1 MVFQFGKYKGYKLA
15 DVERV
20 EPGYI
25 RWAKQNAPNL
35 IPKKPHA
42 VSKEKQELGELDEIN
57 NYHSLRDLRYILQR
71 NPGTPEDAF

>member
-1 MVFQFGKYKGYKLA
+1 MLKGLTLDILDGLNK
-15 DVERV
+15 
-20 EPGYI
+20 
-25 RWAKQNAPNL
+25 NAPNL